1 MITVRFLYYNW
12 FGIIPDDYT
21 EGNKNMIQAIVLL
34 VFLIFLNSVFA
45 GAEMAILSMNEA
57 KMRELAEEG
66 DHRAQ
71 ILIKLTE
78 QPAHFMT
85 AIRVTVT
92 TAGFL
97 QSAFAAEYFA
107 QPMTEALIRS
117 GIDVPQNVLK
127 IVCMIIVTIL
137 LSYVSLL
144 FGELVPRRLGMK
156 NPDELSLRLA
166 GLLKIA
172 MIAVWPATALL
183 TVTANGVLYLM
194 GIKPEEKEEQATEEE
209 IRMLLTEGNEQ
220 GSIQQ
225 EESEMIQNVFD
236 LDDTAADEICTH
248 RRDVVVLYMEDSD
261 EEWERIIRENRH
273 TFYPV
278 CGEDQ
283 DDIIHI
289 LDTRDYFRLDDRS
302 REAVLQHACY
312 SPFFVP
318 ESMRAN
324 LIFREM
330 REKRDYFAVVLDEYG
345 CFVGIVTLHD
355 LVETLV
361 GDIDDRTDLPKPDE
375 KEYLMQMDG
384 REVFMFAVKSVPQAV
399 KEVLEK
405 NNVAQEEISFYILHQ
420 ANKRIVEA
428 IAKRLGEPLEKF
440 PMNLEEYGNTSSASI
455 PILLDE
461 LNRAGKLQKGQK
473 IILAGFGAGL
483 TWGASILEW

>member
-1 MITVRFLYYNW
+1 
-12 FGIIPDDYT
+12 
-21 EGNKNMIQAIVLL
+21 MIQAIILL

-45 GAEMAILSMNEA
+45 GAEIAVLSMNEP
-57 KMRELAEEG
+57 KMKEMAEEG

-71 ILIKLTE
+71 ILMKITE

-85 AIRVTVT
+85 AIRVTIT

-107 QPMTEALIRS
+107 QPMTAALLKA
-117 GIDVPQNVLK
+117 GVDVSQNVLK

-156 NPDELSLRLA
+156 NPDELSLKLA
-166 GLLKIA
+166 GMLKIA
-172 MIAVWPATALL
+172 LLAVWPATALL
-183 TVTANGVLYLM
+183 TATTNGVLHLM
-194 GIKPEEKEEQATEEE
+194 GIRPEEKEDQATEDE
-209 IRMLLTEGNEQ
+209 IRMLLSEGNEQ

-236 LDDTAADEICTH
+236 LDDTDADEICTH

-261 EEWERIIRENRH
+261 EKWEQVIRDNRH
-273 TFYPV
+273 TFYPI
-278 CGEDQ
+278 CGENE
-283 DDIIHI
+283 DDIVYI
-289 LDTRDYFRLDDRS
+289 LDTRDYFRLNS
-302 REAVLQHACY
+302 REREVVLKKACY
-312 SPFFVP
+312 PPFFVP

-361 GDIDDRTDLPKPDE
+361 GDIDDRTDLPKPDDIE
-375 KEYLMQMDG
+375 KTGEHVWKIQGGAILDDVAEAINVELPVEKYDTFSG
-384 REVFMFAVKSVPQAV
+384 FVCG
-399 KEVLEK
+399 VLERVPEDGEQFRCSWK
-405 NNVAQEEISFYILHQ
+405 NLDIVVEQVRNHTVAEGIVHVQPEKKVQEPKEEI
-420 ANKRIVEA
+420 
-428 IAKRLGEPLEKF
+428 
-440 PMNLEEYGNTSSASI
+440 
-455 PILLDE
+455 
-461 LNRAGKLQKGQK
+461 
-473 IILAGFGAGL
+473 
-483 TWGASILEW
+483 

>member
-1 MITVRFLYYNW
+1 
-12 FGIIPDDYT
+12 
-21 EGNKNMIQAIVLL
+21 MIQAIILL

-45 GAEMAILSMNEA
+45 GAEIAVLSMNEP
-57 KMRELAEEG
+57 KMKELAEEG

-107 QPMTEALIRS
+107 QPMTAALIKA
-117 GIDVPQNVLK
+117 GADVPQNILK

-172 MIAVWPATALL
+172 LLAVWPATALL
-183 TVTANGVLYLM
+183 TVTANGVLHLM
-194 GIKPEEKEEQATEEE
+194 GIRPEEKEDQATEDE
-209 IRMLLTEGNEQ
+209 IRMLLSEGNEQ

-225 EESEMIQNVFD
+225 EESEMIRNVFD
-236 LDDTAADEICTH
+236 LDDTTADEICTH

-261 EEWERIIRENRH
+261 EKWEEIIRENRH

-283 DDIIHI
+283 
-289 LDTRDYFRLDDRS
+289 FRLDDRS

-361 GDIDDRTDLPKPDE
+361 GDIDDRTDLPKPDDIE
-375 KEYLMQMDG
+375 KTGEHIWKIQGGAILDDVA
-384 REVFMFAVKSVPQAV
+384 EVINVELPVEKYDTFSGFVCG
-399 KEVLEK
+399 VLERVPEDGEQFRCSWK
-405 NNVAQEEISFYILHQ
+405 NLDIVVNQVRNHTVVEGIVHVQPEKKVQEQKEEI
-420 ANKRIVEA
+420 
-428 IAKRLGEPLEKF
+428 
-440 PMNLEEYGNTSSASI
+440 
-455 PILLDE
+455 
-461 LNRAGKLQKGQK
+461 
-473 IILAGFGAGL
+473 
-483 TWGASILEW
+483 

>member
-1 MITVRFLYYNW
+1 
-12 FGIIPDDYT
+12 
-21 EGNKNMIQAIVLL
+21 MIQAIILL

-45 GAEMAILSMNEA
+45 GAEIAVLSMNEP
-57 KMRELAEEG
+57 KMKEMAEEG

-71 ILIKLTE
+71 ILMKITE

-85 AIRVTVT
+85 AIRVTIT

-107 QPMTEALIRS
+107 QPMTAALLKA
-117 GIDVPQNVLK
+117 GVDVSQNVLK

-156 NPDELSLRLA
+156 NPDELSLKLA
-166 GLLKIA
+166 GMLKIA
-172 MIAVWPATALL
+172 LLAVWPATARL
-183 TVTANGVLYLM
+183 TATTNGVLHLM
-194 GIKPEEKEEQATEEE
+194 GIRPEEKEDQATEDE
-209 IRMLLTEGNEQ
+209 IRMLLSEGNEQ

-236 LDDTAADEICTH
+236 LDDTDADEICTH

-261 EEWERIIRENRH
+261 EKWEQVIRDNRH
-273 TFYPV
+273 TFYPI
-278 CGEDQ
+278 CGENE
-283 DDIIHI
+283 DDIVYI
-289 LDTRDYFRLDDRS
+289 LDTRDYFRLNS
-302 REAVLQHACY
+302 REREVVLKKACY
-312 SPFFVP
+312 PPFFVP

-361 GDIDDRTDLPKPDE
+361 GDIDDRTDLPKPDDIE
-375 KEYLMQMDG
+375 KTGEHVWKIQGGAILDDVAEAINVELPVEKYDTFSG
-384 REVFMFAVKSVPQAV
+384 FVCG
-399 KEVLEK
+399 VLERVPEDGEQFRCNWK
-405 NNVAQEEISFYILHQ
+405 NLDIVVEQVRNHTVAEGIVHVQPEKKVQEPKEEI
-420 ANKRIVEA
+420 
-428 IAKRLGEPLEKF
+428 
-440 PMNLEEYGNTSSASI
+440 
-455 PILLDE
+455 
-461 LNRAGKLQKGQK
+461 
-473 IILAGFGAGL
+473 
-483 TWGASILEW
+483 

>member
-45 GAEMAILSMNEA
+45 GAEMAVLSMNEA
-57 KMRELAEEG
+57 KMKELAEEG

-261 EEWERIIRENRH
+261 EDGNGSSERTVTPFIR
-273 TFYPV
+273 Y
-278 CGEDQ
+278 
-283 DDIIHI
+283 
-289 LDTRDYFRLDDRS
+289 
-302 REAVLQHACY
+302 
-312 SPFFVP
+312 
-318 ESMRAN
+318 
-324 LIFREM
+324 
-330 REKRDYFAVVLDEYG
+330 
-345 CFVGIVTLHD
+345 
-355 LVETLV
+355 
-361 GDIDDRTDLPKPDE
+361 
-375 KEYLMQMDG
+375 
-384 REVFMFAVKSVPQAV
+384 
-399 KEVLEK
+399 
-405 NNVAQEEISFYILHQ
+405 
-420 ANKRIVEA
+420 
-428 IAKRLGEPLEKF
+428 
-440 PMNLEEYGNTSSASI
+440 
-455 PILLDE
+455 
-461 LNRAGKLQKGQK
+461 AGKIRMILSIFWTPE
-473 IILAGFGAGL
+473 IISAWMTDPEKLFCSMPVIHRFL
-483 TWGASILEW
+483 YRNPCVPT

>member
-1 MITVRFLYYNW
+1 
-12 FGIIPDDYT
+12 
-21 EGNKNMIQAIVLL
+21 MIQAIVLL

-45 GAEMAILSMNEA
+45 GAEIAVLSMNEP
-57 KMRELAEEG
+57 KMKEMAEDG
-66 DHRAQ
+66 DRRAQ
-71 ILIKLTE
+71 ILVKISE

-92 TAGFL
+92 MAGFL

-107 QPMTEALIRS
+107 HPMTAAFLKAGVDI
-117 GIDVPQNVLK
+117 PQNVLK
-127 IVCMIIVTIL
+127 IVCMIVVTVL

-156 NPDELSLRLA
+156 NADELSLRFA
-166 GLLKIA
+166 GLLKVA
-172 MIAVWPATALL
+172 LLAVWPVTALL
-183 TVTANGVLYLM
+183 TWMANGVLYLM

-209 IRMLLTEGNEQ
+209 IRMLLTEGNEH

-289 LDTRDYFRLDDRS
+289 LDTRDYFRLEDRT
-302 REAVLQHACY
+302 REAVLNHACY
-312 SPFFVP
+312 PPFFVP

-361 GDIDDRTDLPKPDE
+361 GDIDDRTDLPKPDDIE
-375 KEYLMQMDG
+375 KIGEHIWRVQGGAILDDVAEAMDLPLPVEKYDTFSG
-384 REVFMFAVKSVPQAV
+384 FVCG
-399 KEVLEK
+399 VLER
-405 NNVAQEEISFYILHQ
+405 VPED
-420 ANKRIVEA
+420 
-428 IAKRLGEPLEKF
+428 GEQFRCRWK
-440 PMNLEEYGNTSSASI
+440 NLEIVVDQVRNHTVAEGIVHVQPEKKQDMEHKEEA
-455 PILLDE
+455 
-461 LNRAGKLQKGQK
+461 
-473 IILAGFGAGL
+473 
-483 TWGASILEW
+483 

>member
-12 FGIIPDDYT
+12 FGIIPDDT

-45 GAEMAILSMNEA
+45 GAEIAVLSMNEP
-57 KMRELAEEG
+57 KMKEMAEEG

-71 ILIKLTE
+71 ILMKITE

-85 AIRVTVT
+85 AIRVTIT

-107 QPMTEALIRS
+107 QPMTAALLKA
-117 GIDVPQNVLK
+117 GVDVSQNVLK

-156 NPDELSLRLA
+156 NPDELSLKLA
-166 GLLKIA
+166 GMLKIA
-172 MIAVWPATALL
+172 LLAVWPATALL
-183 TVTANGVLYLM
+183 TATTNGVLHLM
-194 GIKPEEKEEQATEEE
+194 GIRPEEKEDQATEDE
-209 IRMLLTEGNEQ
+209 IRMLLSEGNEQ

-236 LDDTAADEICTH
+236 LDDTDADEICTH

-261 EEWERIIRENRH
+261 EKWEQVIRDNRH
-273 TFYPV
+273 TFYPI
-278 CGEDQ
+278 CGENE
-283 DDIIHI
+283 DDIVYI
-289 LDTRDYFRLDDRS
+289 LDTRDYFRLNS
-302 REAVLQHACY
+302 REREVVLKKACY
-312 SPFFVP
+312 PPFFVP

-361 GDIDDRTDLPKPDE
+361 GDIDDRTDLPKPDDIE
-375 KEYLMQMDG
+375 KTGEHVWKIQGGAILDDVAEAINVELPVEKYDTFSG
-384 REVFMFAVKSVPQAV
+384 FVCG
-399 KEVLEK
+399 VLERVPEDGEQFRCNWK
-405 NNVAQEEISFYILHQ
+405 NLDIVVEQVRNHTVAEGIVHVQPEKKVQEPKEEI
-420 ANKRIVEA
+420 
-428 IAKRLGEPLEKF
+428 
-440 PMNLEEYGNTSSASI
+440 
-455 PILLDE
+455 
-461 LNRAGKLQKGQK
+461 
-473 IILAGFGAGL
+473 
-483 TWGASILEW
+483 

>member
-1 MITVRFLYYNW
+1 
-12 FGIIPDDYT
+12 
-21 EGNKNMIQAIVLL
+21 MIQAIILL

-45 GAEMAILSMNEA
+45 GAEIAVLSMNEP
-57 KMRELAEEG
+57 KMKEMAEEG

-71 ILIKLTE
+71 ILMKITE

-85 AIRVTVT
+85 AIRVTIT

-107 QPMTEALIRS
+107 QPMTAALLKA
-117 GIDVPQNVLK
+117 GVDVSQNVLK

-156 NPDELSLRLA
+156 NPDELSLKLA
-166 GLLKIA
+166 GMLKIA
-172 MIAVWPATALL
+172 LLAVWPATALL
-183 TVTANGVLYLM
+183 TATTNGVLHLM
-194 GIKPEEKEEQATEEE
+194 GIRPEEKEDQATEDE
-209 IRMLLTEGNEQ
+209 IRMLLSEGNEQ

-236 LDDTAADEICTH
+236 LDDTDADEICTH

-261 EEWERIIRENRH
+261 EKWEQVIRDNRH
-273 TFYPV
+273 TFYPI
-278 CGEDQ
+278 CGENE
-283 DDIIHI
+283 DDIVYI
-289 LDTRDYFRLDDRS
+289 LDTRDYFRLNS
-302 REAVLQHACY
+302 REREVVLKKACY

-361 GDIDDRTDLPKPDE
+361 GDIDDRTDLPKPDDIEKTGEHVWKIQGGAILDDVAEAINEELPVEKYDTFSGFVCGVLERVPEDGEQFRCSWKNLDIVVDQVRNHTVAEGIVHVQPEKKVQEE
-375 KEYLMQMDG
+375 KE
-384 REVFMFAVKSVPQAV
+384 
-399 KEVLEK
+399 
-405 NNVAQEEISFYILHQ
+405 EI
-420 ANKRIVEA
+420 
-428 IAKRLGEPLEKF
+428 
-440 PMNLEEYGNTSSASI
+440 
-455 PILLDE
+455 
-461 LNRAGKLQKGQK
+461 
-473 IILAGFGAGL
+473 
-483 TWGASILEW
+483 

>member
-1 MITVRFLYYNW
+1 MILA
-12 FGIIPDDYT
+12 II
-21 EGNKNMIQAIVLL
+21 LL

-45 GAEMAILSMNEA
+45 GAEIAVLSMNEP
-57 KMRELAEEG
+57 KMKEMAEEG

-71 ILIKLTE
+71 ILMKITE

-85 AIRVTVT
+85 AIRVTIT

-107 QPMTEALIRS
+107 QPMTAALLKA
-117 GIDVPQNVLK
+117 GVDVSQNVLK

-156 NPDELSLRLA
+156 NPDELSLKLA
-166 GLLKIA
+166 GMLKIA
-172 MIAVWPATALL
+172 LLAVWPATALL
-183 TVTANGVLYLM
+183 TATTNGVLHLM
-194 GIKPEEKEEQATEEE
+194 GIRPEEKEDQATEDE
-209 IRMLLTEGNEQ
+209 IRMLLSEGNEQ

-236 LDDTAADEICTH
+236 LDDTDADEICTH

-261 EEWERIIRENRH
+261 EKWEQVIRDNRH
-273 TFYPV
+273 TFYPI
-278 CGEDQ
+278 CGENE
-283 DDIIHI
+283 DDIVYI
-289 LDTRDYFRLDDRS
+289 LDTRDYFRLNS
-302 REAVLQHACY
+302 REREVVLKKACY
-312 SPFFVP
+312 PPFFVP

-361 GDIDDRTDLPKPDE
+361 GDIDDRTDLPKPDDIE
-375 KEYLMQMDG
+375 KTGEHVWKIQGGAILDDVAEAINVELPVEKYDTFSG
-384 REVFMFAVKSVPQAV
+384 FVCG
-399 KEVLEK
+399 VLERVPEDGEQFRCNWK
-405 NNVAQEEISFYILHQ
+405 NLDIVVEQVRNHTVAEGIVHVQPEKKVQEPKEEI
-420 ANKRIVEA
+420 
-428 IAKRLGEPLEKF
+428 
-440 PMNLEEYGNTSSASI
+440 
-455 PILLDE
+455 
-461 LNRAGKLQKGQK
+461 
-473 IILAGFGAGL
+473 
-483 TWGASILEW
+483 

>member
-1 MITVRFLYYNW
+1 
-12 FGIIPDDYT
+12 
-21 EGNKNMIQAIVLL
+21 MIQAIILL

-45 GAEMAILSMNEA
+45 GAEIAVLSMNEP
-57 KMRELAEEG
+57 KMKEMAEEG

-71 ILIKLTE
+71 ILMKITE

-107 QPMTEALIRS
+107 QPMTAALLKA
-117 GIDVPQNVLK
+117 GVDVPQNVLK
-127 IVCMIIVTIL
+127 IVCMILVTIL

-156 NPDELSLRLA
+156 NPDELSLKLA
-166 GLLKIA
+166 GILKIA
-172 MIAVWPATALL
+172 LLAVWPATALL
-183 TVTANGVLYLM
+183 TATTNGVLHLM
-194 GIKPEEKEEQATEEE
+194 GIRPEEKEDQATEDE
-209 IRMLLTEGNEQ
+209 IRMLLSEGNEQ

-236 LDDTAADEICTH
+236 LDDTDADEICTH

-261 EEWERIIRENRH
+261 EKWEQVIRDNRH
-273 TFYPV
+273 TFYPI
-278 CGEDQ
+278 CGENE
-283 DDIIHI
+283 DDIVYI
-289 LDTRDYFRLDDRS
+289 LDTRDYFRLDS
-302 REAVLQHACY
+302 RERKMVLRHACY
-312 SPFFVP
+312 PPFFVP

-361 GDIDDRTDLPKPDE
+361 GDIDDRTDLPKPDDIE
-375 KEYLMQMDG
+375 KTGEHVWKIQGGAILDDVAEAINVELPVEKYDTFSGFVCGVLRRVPEDG
-384 REVFMFAVKSVPQAV
+384 EQFRCSWKNLDIVVEQVRNHTVAEGIVHVQP
-399 KEVLEK
+399 EK
-405 NNVAQEEISFYILHQ
+405 KVQEQKEEI
-420 ANKRIVEA
+420 
-428 IAKRLGEPLEKF
+428 
-440 PMNLEEYGNTSSASI
+440 
-455 PILLDE
+455 
-461 LNRAGKLQKGQK
+461 
-473 IILAGFGAGL
+473 
-483 TWGASILEW
+483 

>member
-1 MITVRFLYYNW
+1 
-12 FGIIPDDYT
+12 
-21 EGNKNMIQAIVLL
+21 MIQAIILL

-45 GAEMAILSMNEA
+45 GAEIAVLSMNEP
-57 KMRELAEEG
+57 KMKEMAEEG

-71 ILIKLTE
+71 ILMKISE

-107 QPMTEALIRS
+107 HPMTAALLKE
-117 GIDVPQNVLK
+117 GVDVPQNVLK
-127 IVCMIIVTIL
+127 IICMIIVTVL

-156 NPDELSLRLA
+156 NPDELSLRFA
-166 GLLKIA
+166 GLLKVVLL
-172 MIAVWPATALL
+172 AVWPVTALL
-183 TVTANGVLYLM
+183 TATANGVLYLM
-194 GIKPEEKEEQATEEE
+194 GIRPEEKEEQETEEE
-209 IRMLLTEGNEQ
+209 IRMLLTEGNEH

-248 RRDVVVLYMEDSD
+248 RREVVVLYMEDSD
-261 EEWERIIRENRH
+261 EKWEQVIRENRH

-278 CGEDQ
+278 CGEDE
-283 DDIIHI
+283 DDIVYI
-289 LDTRDYFRLDDRS
+289 LDTRDYFRMDNRF
-302 REAVLQHACY
+302 REAVLHQACY
-312 SPFFVP
+312 PPFFVP

-361 GDIDDRTDLPKPDE
+361 GDIDDRTDLPKPDDIE
-375 KEYLMQMDG
+375 KIGEHIWRIQGGAILDDVAETMDIPLPVEKYDTFSG
-384 REVFMFAVKSVPQAV
+384 FVCGVLKRVP
-399 KEVLEK
+399 ED
-405 NNVAQEEISFYILHQ
+405 
-420 ANKRIVEA
+420 
-428 IAKRLGEPLEKF
+428 GEQFRCHWK
-440 PMNLEEYGNTSSASI
+440 NLEIVVNQVRNHTIAEGIVQVQPETKEKQ
-455 PILLDE
+455 D
-461 LNRAGKLQKGQK
+461 QKEE
-473 IILAGFGAGL
+473 A
-483 TWGASILEW
+483 

>member
-1 MITVRFLYYNW
+1 
-12 FGIIPDDYT
+12 
-21 EGNKNMIQAIVLL
+21 MIQAIILL

-45 GAEMAILSMNEA
+45 GAEIAVLSMNEP
-57 KMRELAEEG
+57 KMKEMAEEG

-71 ILIKLTE
+71 ILMKITE

-85 AIRVTVT
+85 AIRVTIT

-107 QPMTEALIRS
+107 QPMTAALLKA
-117 GIDVPQNVLK
+117 GVDVSQNVLK

-156 NPDELSLRLA
+156 NPDELSLKLA
-166 GLLKIA
+166 GMLKIA
-172 MIAVWPATALL
+172 LLAVWPATALL
-183 TVTANGVLYLM
+183 TATTNGVLHLM
-194 GIKPEEKEEQATEEE
+194 GIRPEEKEDQATEDE
-209 IRMLLTEGNEQ
+209 IRMLLSEGNEQ

-236 LDDTAADEICTH
+236 LDDTDADEICTH

-261 EEWERIIRENRH
+261 EKWEQVIRDNRH
-273 TFYPV
+273 TFYPI
-278 CGEDQ
+278 CGENE
-283 DDIIHI
+283 DDIVYI
-289 LDTRDYFRLDDRS
+289 LDTRDYFRLNS
-302 REAVLQHACY
+302 REREVVLKKACY
-312 SPFFVP
+312 PPFFVP

-361 GDIDDRTDLPKPDE
+361 GDIDDRTDLPKPDDIE
-375 KEYLMQMDG
+375 KTGEYVWKIQGGAILDDVAEAINVELPVEKYDTFSG
-384 REVFMFAVKSVPQAV
+384 FVCG
-399 KEVLEK
+399 VLERVPEDGEQFRCNWK
-405 NNVAQEEISFYILHQ
+405 NLDIVVEQVRNHTVAEGIVHVQPEKKVQEPKEEI
-420 ANKRIVEA
+420 
-428 IAKRLGEPLEKF
+428 
-440 PMNLEEYGNTSSASI
+440 
-455 PILLDE
+455 
-461 LNRAGKLQKGQK
+461 
-473 IILAGFGAGL
+473 
-483 TWGASILEW
+483 

>member
-1 MITVRFLYYNW
+1 MTGRCGYAILCNNNQNRKEESGYVVRFLYYS
-12 FGIIPDDYT
+12 
-21 EGNKNMIQAIVLL
+21 EGNKKMIQAIILL

-45 GAEMAILSMNEA
+45 GAEIAVLSMTEP
-57 KMRELAEEG
+57 KMKEMAEEG

-71 ILIKLTE
+71 ILMKITE

-85 AIRVTVT
+85 AIRVTIT

-107 QPMTEALIRS
+107 QPMTAALLKA
-117 GIDVPQNVLK
+117 GVDVSQNVLK

-156 NPDELSLRLA
+156 NPDELSLKLA
-166 GLLKIA
+166 GMLKIA
-172 MIAVWPATALL
+172 LLAVWPATALL
-183 TVTANGVLYLM
+183 TATTNGVLHLM
-194 GIKPEEKEEQATEEE
+194 GIRPEEKEDQATEDE
-209 IRMLLTEGNEQ
+209 IRMLLSEGNEQ

-236 LDDTAADEICTH
+236 LDDTDADEICTH

-261 EEWERIIRENRH
+261 EKWEQVIRDNRH
-273 TFYPV
+273 TFYPI
-278 CGEDQ
+278 CGENE
-283 DDIIHI
+283 DDIVYI
-289 LDTRDYFRLDDRS
+289 LDTRDYFRLNS
-302 REAVLQHACY
+302 REREVVLKKACY
-312 SPFFVP
+312 PPFFVP

-361 GDIDDRTDLPKPDE
+361 GDIDDRTDLPKPDDIE
-375 KEYLMQMDG
+375 KTGEHVWKIQGGAILDDVAEAINVELPVEKYDTFSG
-384 REVFMFAVKSVPQAV
+384 FVCG
-399 KEVLEK
+399 VLERVPEDGEQFRCNWK
-405 NNVAQEEISFYILHQ
+405 NLDIVVEQVRNHTVAEGIVHVQPEKKVQEPKEEI
-420 ANKRIVEA
+420 
-428 IAKRLGEPLEKF
+428 
-440 PMNLEEYGNTSSASI
+440 
-455 PILLDE
+455 
-461 LNRAGKLQKGQK
+461 
-473 IILAGFGAGL
+473 
-483 TWGASILEW
+483 

>member
-1 MITVRFLYYNW
+1 
-12 FGIIPDDYT
+12 
-21 EGNKNMIQAIVLL
+21 MIQAIILL

-45 GAEMAILSMNEA
+45 GAEIAVLSMNEP
-57 KMRELAEEG
+57 KMKEMAEEG

-71 ILIKLTE
+71 ILMKITE

-85 AIRVTVT
+85 AIRVTIT

-107 QPMTEALIRS
+107 QPVTAALLKA
-117 GIDVPQNVLK
+117 GVDVSQNVLK

-156 NPDELSLRLA
+156 NPDELSLKLA
-166 GLLKIA
+166 GMLKIA
-172 MIAVWPATALL
+172 LLAVWPATALL
-183 TVTANGVLYLM
+183 TATTNGVLHLM
-194 GIKPEEKEEQATEEE
+194 GIRPEEKEDQATEDE
-209 IRMLLTEGNEQ
+209 IRMLLSEGNEQ

-236 LDDTAADEICTH
+236 LDDTDADEICTH

-261 EEWERIIRENRH
+261 EKWEQVIRDNRH
-273 TFYPV
+273 TFYPI
-278 CGEDQ
+278 CGENE
-283 DDIIHI
+283 DDIVYI
-289 LDTRDYFRLDDRS
+289 LDTRDYFRLNS
-302 REAVLQHACY
+302 REREVVLKKACY
-312 SPFFVP
+312 PPFFVP

-361 GDIDDRTDLPKPDE
+361 GDIDDRTDLPKPDDIE
-375 KEYLMQMDG
+375 KTGEHVWKIQGGAILDDVAEAINVELPVEKYDTFSG
-384 REVFMFAVKSVPQAV
+384 FVCG
-399 KEVLEK
+399 VLERVPEDGEQFRCNWK
-405 NNVAQEEISFYILHQ
+405 NLDIVVEQVRNHTVAEGIVHVQPEKKVQEPKEEI
-420 ANKRIVEA
+420 
-428 IAKRLGEPLEKF
+428 
-440 PMNLEEYGNTSSASI
+440 
-455 PILLDE
+455 
-461 LNRAGKLQKGQK
+461 
-473 IILAGFGAGL
+473 
-483 TWGASILEW
+483 

>member
-1 MITVRFLYYNW
+1 MIHA
-12 FGIIPDDYT
+12 II
-21 EGNKNMIQAIVLL
+21 LL

-45 GAEMAILSMNEA
+45 GAEIAVLSMNEP
-57 KMRELAEEG
+57 KMKEMAEEG

-71 ILIKLTE
+71 ILMKITE

-85 AIRVTVT
+85 AIRVTIT

-107 QPMTEALIRS
+107 QPMTAALLKA
-117 GIDVPQNVLK
+117 GVDVSQNVLK

-156 NPDELSLRLA
+156 NPDELSLKLA
-166 GLLKIA
+166 GMLKIA
-172 MIAVWPATALL
+172 LLAVWPATALL
-183 TVTANGVLYLM
+183 TATTNGVLHLM
-194 GIKPEEKEEQATEEE
+194 GIRPEEKEDQATEDE
-209 IRMLLTEGNEQ
+209 IRMLLSEGNEQ

-236 LDDTAADEICTH
+236 LDDTDADEICTH

-261 EEWERIIRENRH
+261 EKWEQVIRDNRH
-273 TFYPV
+273 TFYPI
-278 CGEDQ
+278 CGENE
-283 DDIIHI
+283 DDIVYI
-289 LDTRDYFRLDDRS
+289 LDTRDYFRLNS
-302 REAVLQHACY
+302 REREVVLKKACY
-312 SPFFVP
+312 PPFFVP

-361 GDIDDRTDLPKPDE
+361 GDIDDRTDLPKPDDIE
-375 KEYLMQMDG
+375 KTGEHVWKIQGGAILDDVAEAINVELPVEKYDTFSG
-384 REVFMFAVKSVPQAV
+384 FVCG
-399 KEVLEK
+399 VLERVPEDGEQFRCNWK
-405 NNVAQEEISFYILHQ
+405 NLDIVVEQVRNHTVAEGIVHVQPEKKVQEPKEEI
-420 ANKRIVEA
+420 
-428 IAKRLGEPLEKF
+428 
-440 PMNLEEYGNTSSASI
+440 
-455 PILLDE
+455 
-461 LNRAGKLQKGQK
+461 
-473 IILAGFGAGL
+473 
-483 TWGASILEW
+483 

>member
-1 MITVRFLYYNW
+1 
-12 FGIIPDDYT
+12 
-21 EGNKNMIQAIVLL
+21 MIQAIILL

-45 GAEMAILSMNEA
+45 GAEIAVLSMNEP
-57 KMRELAEEG
+57 KMKEMAEEG

-71 ILIKLTE
+71 ILMKITE

-85 AIRVTVT
+85 AIRVTIT

-107 QPMTEALIRS
+107 QPMTAALLKA
-117 GIDVPQNVLK
+117 GVDVSQNVLK

-156 NPDELSLRLA
+156 NPDELSLKLA
-166 GLLKIA
+166 GMLKIA
-172 MIAVWPATALL
+172 LLAVWPATALL
-183 TVTANGVLYLM
+183 TATTNGVLHLM
-194 GIKPEEKEEQATEEE
+194 GIRPEEKEDQATEDEF
-209 IRMLLTEGNEQ
+209 RMLLSEGNEQ

-236 LDDTAADEICTH
+236 LDDTDADEICTH

-261 EEWERIIRENRH
+261 EKWEQVIRDNRH
-273 TFYPV
+273 TFYPI
-278 CGEDQ
+278 CGENE
-283 DDIIHI
+283 DDIVYI
-289 LDTRDYFRLDDRS
+289 LDTRDYFRLNS
-302 REAVLQHACY
+302 REREVVLKKACY
-312 SPFFVP
+312 PPFFVP

-361 GDIDDRTDLPKPDE
+361 GDIDDRTDLPKPDDIE
-375 KEYLMQMDG
+375 KTGEHVWKIQGGAILDDVAEAINVELPVEKYDTFSG
-384 REVFMFAVKSVPQAV
+384 FVCG
-399 KEVLEK
+399 VLERVPEDGEQFRCNWK
-405 NNVAQEEISFYILHQ
+405 NLDIVVEQVRNHTVAEGIVHVQPEKKVQEPKEEI
-420 ANKRIVEA
+420 
-428 IAKRLGEPLEKF
+428 
-440 PMNLEEYGNTSSASI
+440 
-455 PILLDE
+455 
-461 LNRAGKLQKGQK
+461 
-473 IILAGFGAGL
+473 
-483 TWGASILEW
+483 

>member
-1 MITVRFLYYNW
+1 
-12 FGIIPDDYT
+12 
-21 EGNKNMIQAIVLL
+21 MIQAIILL

-45 GAEMAILSMNEA
+45 GAEIAVLSMNEP
-57 KMRELAEEG
+57 KMKEMAEEG

-71 ILIKLTE
+71 ILMKITE

-85 AIRVTVT
+85 AIRVTIT

-107 QPMTEALIRS
+107 QPMTAALLKA
-117 GIDVPQNVLK
+117 GVDVSQNVLK

-156 NPDELSLRLA
+156 NPDELSLKLA
-166 GLLKIA
+166 GMLKIA
-172 MIAVWPATALL
+172 LLAVWPATALL
-183 TVTANGVLYLM
+183 TATTNGVLHLM
-194 GIKPEEKEEQATEEE
+194 GIRPEEKEDQATEDE
-209 IRMLLTEGNEQ
+209 IRMLLSEGNEQ

-236 LDDTAADEICTH
+236 LDDTDADEICTH

-261 EEWERIIRENRH
+261 EKWEQVIRDNRH
-273 TFYPV
+273 TFYPI
-278 CGEDQ
+278 CGENE
-283 DDIIHI
+283 DDIVYI
-289 LDTRDYFRLDDRS
+289 LDTRDYFRLNS
-302 REAVLQHACY
+302 REREVVLKKACY
-312 SPFFVP
+312 PPFFVP

-361 GDIDDRTDLPKPDE
+361 GDIDDRTDLPKPDDIE
-375 KEYLMQMDG
+375 KTGEHVWKIQGGAILDDVAEAINVELPVEKYDTFSG
-384 REVFMFAVKSVPQAV
+384 FVCG
-399 KEVLEK
+399 VLERVPEDGEQFRCNWK
-405 NNVAQEEISFYILHQ
+405 NLDIVVEQVRNHTVAEGIVHVQPDKKVQEPKEEI
-420 ANKRIVEA
+420 
-428 IAKRLGEPLEKF
+428 
-440 PMNLEEYGNTSSASI
+440 
-455 PILLDE
+455 
-461 LNRAGKLQKGQK
+461 
-473 IILAGFGAGL
+473 
-483 TWGASILEW
+483 